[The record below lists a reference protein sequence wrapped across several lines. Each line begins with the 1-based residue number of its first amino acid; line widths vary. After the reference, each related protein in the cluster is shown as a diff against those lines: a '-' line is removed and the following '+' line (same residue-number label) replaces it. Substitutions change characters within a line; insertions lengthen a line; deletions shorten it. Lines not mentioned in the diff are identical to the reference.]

1 MGDLLLIGL
10 YALLAGGVVGLAGAA
25 ALRLLRGRS
34 ITVHVCLLLAVTV
47 AAVVAGVVVV
57 AQAMFLSGHDLQ
69 VVLITITASAVVS
82 LAVGAL
88 FGRRL
93 AAAAIWADQARERER
108 QMEAG
113 RRDLVAWVSHDLRTP
128 LAGLRAMAEAL
139 EDGVVSDP
147 VTVREYHRRIRTE
160 TDRMSLLV
168 DDLFELS
175 RINAG
180 ALRLALSRVP
190 LADVVSDAIATTAP
204 LAASRGVR
212 IVAAE
217 SGWPTVVAS
226 EPELARVVANLLV
239 NSVRYTPPD
248 GTVQIDAGQDDDAV
262 WLSVSDT
269 CGGIPEADL
278 PRVFDVAFRGERAR
292 TPSTRGPATSPTGG
306 GGLGLAIVR
315 GLIEAHGGRVQAL
328 NTHSGCRFVIRL
340 PATPATRP
348 SRSDRRFQ
356 QVFEAGQVAPVG
368 PAHRGGQRRRGD
380 PKPAGSKKPDDLS
393 RCRIP
398 SWDRPKLRSGPH
410 AVARGSGHTA
420 PAAAP

>member
-10 YALLAGGVVGLAGAA
+10 YALLAGGVVGLAGAGT
-25 ALRLLRGRS
+25 LRLLRGRS

-93 AAAAIWADQARERER
+93 AAAAVWADQARERER

-139 EDGVVSDP
+139 EDRVVSDP

-180 ALRLALSRVP
+180 ALRLALSQVP
-190 LADVVSDAIATTAP
+190 LADIVSDAIATTAP

-292 TPSTRGPATSPTGG
+292 TPSTRGPATAATGG

-328 NTHSGCRFVIRL
+328 NTHAGCRFVIRL
-340 PATPATRP
+340 PATPAT
-348 SRSDRRFQ
+348 
-356 QVFEAGQVAPVG
+356 
-368 PAHRGGQRRRGD
+368 
-380 PKPAGSKKPDDLS
+380 
-393 RCRIP
+393 
-398 SWDRPKLRSGPH
+398 
-410 AVARGSGHTA
+410 
-420 PAAAP
+420 